1 MFLAFGGAGL
11 WFGSGYEVGTAS
23 SMGPGYF
30 PLLLSSGLLLV
41 GVFLIARGVTTKG
54 SAIEPAFLRPFAL
67 VVGAVVVF
75 ALLIERAGLAVT
87 AVIVVAM
94 CALASRD
101 AVRWWEI
108 AALSVG
114 LSAAS
119 VVLFVQLLSLQMPV
133 WWRF

>member
-1 MFLAFGGAGL
+1 MFLAFGSAGL
-11 WFGSGYEVGTAS
+11 WFGSEYEVGTAS

-41 GVFLIARGVTTKG
+41 GAFLIVRGMTTKG
-54 SAIEPAFLRPFAL
+54 SPIEPAFLRPFAL
-67 VVGAVVVF
+67 VIGAVVAF
-75 ALLIERAGLAVT
+75 ALLIERAGLAIT
-87 AVIVVAM
+87 AVIVVVM
-94 CALASRD
+94 CALANRD

-119 VVLFVQLLSLQMPV
+119 VLLFVQFLNLQMPV
-133 WWRF
+133 WWEF